1 MKKIKKGLALSL
13 ALAMGLSLCACGDK
27 TDTTT
32 AGDATDAPTT
42 SEAATDGDSSVA
54 DTTAAD
60 NGGAAATMEK
70 PGTDGEKIYVY
81 GWNEEF
87 VGYIDGE
94 FKDKYPEYKDLI
106 ETVNLGMGGGSD
118 EYKTAIENA
127 VSGNTDQYASVF
139 GMDDA
144 LAPYFMASDYTA
156 NYYDLGIT
164 DEMYAN
170 CYSYTKDYA
179 TFDGQL
185 KGLTW
190 QATPGC
196 FCYRRDIAQDV
207 LGVSEPEDVQEFV
220 KDWDTFKETA
230 AKMKE
235 KDYFMVSGV
244 DDLSYPFRDAV
255 TSPWVIKDGETETLN
270 IDQAIKD
277 YMEMTKVFYDNEYT
291 NGTTQWSDAWNA
303 NFDKN
308 VFGYFGCTWF
318 TFWNVTSLSKEH
330 AGDWGMVAGPA
341 EYHWGGTYIAVGK
354 DTPNPELAAFIAYT
368 FCCDEDFM
376 YEHLKNNKDF
386 VNNKNA
392 VQRVIDEGG
401 LKIPEFADQ
410 DPLATW
416 AEHAD
421 KISLKNATT
430 YDSTFYGY
438 LADAVSAY
446 DKDGDMDAALK
457 VLKDRIAQ
465 SYSYIVIP

>member
-13 ALAMGLSLCACGDK
+13 ALAMGLSLCACSDK
-27 TDTTT
+27 AGTTEPPKDSQEATTPKDDGNDTQEKTE
-32 AGDATDAPTT
+32 GSDAP
-42 SEAATDGDSSVA
+42 
-54 DTTAAD
+54 
-60 NGGAAATMEK
+60 AAAMEK

-87 VGYIDGE
+87 VGYVTDE
-94 FKDKYPEYKDLI
+94 FLAKYPEYTDLV
-106 ETVNLGMGGGSD
+106 ETVNLGVGGGSD

-164 DEMYAN
+164 DAMYAN
-170 CYSYTKDYA
+170 CYAYTKDYA
-179 TFDGQL
+179 TFDGKL

-207 LGVSEPEDVQEFV
+207 LGVSEPDQVQEYV
-220 KDWDTFKETA
+220 KDWDTFKDTA

-235 KDYFMVSGV
+235 KNYFMVSGV
-244 DDLSYPFRDAV
+244 DDLAYPFRDAV
-255 TSPWVIKDGETETLN
+255 TSPWVTVDGDTETLN

-277 YMEMTKVFYDNEYT
+277 YLEMTKVFYDNGYT
-291 NGTTQWSDAWNA
+291 DGTSQWADAWNA
-303 NFDKN
+303 NFDGP
-308 VFGYFGCTWF
+308 VFGYFGTTWF

-330 AGDWGMVAGPA
+330 GAAGDWGMVAGPA
-341 EYHWGGTYIAVGK
+341 DYHWGGTYIAVGK
-354 DTPNPELAAFIAYT
+354 DSPNPELAAFIAYT
-368 FCCDEDFM
+368 MCCDEDFM
-376 YEHLKNNKDF
+376 YEHLKNDKDF

-401 LKIPEFADQ
+401 LKIPEFGNQ
-410 DPLATW
+410 DPLETW
-416 AEHAD
+416 AAQTD
-421 KISLKNATT
+421 KINLKYATT

-438 LADAVSAY
+438 LGDAVSAY
-446 DKDGDMDAALK
+446 DKDGDMDAALQ
-457 VLKDRIAQ
+457 VLKDRISQ